1 MLKKKIIIFTGNRAE
16 YGLQLPI
23 FKELSKNKHFN
34 CKLLVSGSH
43 MDKKFGFFLNDI
55 KKDKI
60 KISEKIKLSK
70 INENKVNYTPLKI
83 SDGIIKFSKY
93 FLKEKPDIVLI
104 NADRY
109 ETFAASLASSQMG
122 IATYHIEGGD
132 VTSGG
137 VFDDNV
143 RHAITKLS
151 HIHFC
156 TNKFSFKNLLKLNEE
171 KWRIFNVGLTIND
184 HIYSLKKPNIKI
196 LEKKLN
202 ISFDKPLIIFT
213 LHPISSDVRETK
225 KTIKV
230 CLKVL
235 LILEKKYNCNVIITY
250 PNNDFGAKIVINE
263 ILKIKNKNIKVIKN
277 LTNKILHSIL
287 YFSNKK
293 KIVVMGNSSM
303 GIKEAIAFK
312 TPVINIGSR
321 QNGRLKPQN
330 VINVNLTQNNIL
342 KMTKF
347 ALFNP
352 KFRNKCLKFKNPYF
366 IKNTAKKIST
376 IINKIKI
383 NKKLFNKKF
392 L

>member
-1 MLKKKIIIFTGNRAE
+1 MLKKKIILFTGNRAE

-23 FKELSKNKHFN
+23 FKELSKNKHLD

-43 MDKKFGFFLNDI
+43 MDKKFGFFLNNI

-60 KISEKIKLSK
+60 KISKKIKLSK
-70 INENKVNYTPLKI
+70 INENKINYTPLKI
-83 SDGIIKFSKY
+83 SDGINKFSKY
-93 FLKEKPDIVLI
+93 FLEEKPDIVLI

-109 ETFAASLASSQMG
+109 ETFAACLASSQMG

-132 VTSGG
+132 VTNGG

-156 TNKFSFKNLLKLNEE
+156 TNQSSYKNLLKLNEE

-184 HIYSLKKPNIKI
+184 NIYSLKKPNKII

-202 ISFDKPLIIFT
+202 ISFSNPLIIFT
-213 LHPISSDVRETK
+213 LHPLSSDENETK

-230 CLKVL
+230 CLEVL
-235 LILEKKYNCNVIITY
+235 SILEKKYNCNVIITY
-250 PNNDFGAKIVINE
+250 PNNDYGANIIISE
-263 ILKIKNKNIKVIKN
+263 ILNIKSKNIKVIKN

-287 YFSNKK
+287 YFSDHS

-330 VINVNLTQNNIL
+330 VINVSLKQEEIL
-342 KMTKF
+342 KKTKF
-347 ALFNP
+347 ALFNL

-366 IKNTAKKIST
+366 KKNTAKQISN

-383 NKKLFNKKF
+383 NRKLFNKKF